1 MKAYVN
7 TKILIIIS
15 AIVVSIVIIGAI
27 VGFSVTE
34 NDEAYN
40 SDSRF
45 SETDEIGSMLKQ
57 IEDDRIK
64 NEQSE
69 NPYVPPEREWISS
82 GPFKLDRSEYVLG
95 ERLFVNLDYVDENTK
110 GEMIFTKIIN
120 DTHVYQYKKIKF
132 DGSKPQQNFYIGMN
146 LNYARGLCNIDQLVG
161 NWELRFEGTNY
172 ESIKFKVLDEILP
185 GSERNYEAVC

>member
-1 MKAYVN
+1 MKVYVN

-34 NDEAYN
+34 NDEVYN

>member
-34 NDEAYN
+34 NDEVYN

-69 NPYVPPEREWISS
+69 NPYVPTEREWISS
-82 GPFKLDRSEYVLG
+82 GPFKLDRSKYVLG

-185 GSERNYEAVC
+185 GSERSYEAVC

>member
-34 NDEAYN
+34 NDEVYN

>member
-34 NDEAYN
+34 NDEVYN

-69 NPYVPPEREWISS
+69 NPYVPTEREWISS
-82 GPFKLDRSEYVLG
+82 GPFKLDRSKYVLG

>member
-34 NDEAYN
+34 NDEVYN

-120 DTHVYQYKKIKF
+120 DTHVYHYKKIKF
-132 DGSKPQQNFYIGMN
+132 DGSKPQNNYYIGMN
-146 LNYARGLCNIDQLVG
+146 LNHVRGICNADQLVG

-172 ESIKFKVLDEILP
+172 ESIKFKVLEEILP
-185 GSERNYEAVC
+185 GSERLYQPVC